1 MPVDGNC
8 EPTQEALD
16 LGWYTPEEAVSAEV
30 IAEMTNGH
38 DRLIRLAL
46 AHVGKLP
53 VTESGQVTRMMIQI
67 VSMPATSEAIRFFVN
82 AGHDRADTDG
92 GDLLPGRPHSCPDR
106 RRAG

>member
-16 LGWYTPEEAVSAEV
+16 LGWYTPEEAVSADV

-53 VTESGQVTRMMIQI
+53 
-67 VSMPATSEAIRFFVN
+67 
-82 AGHDRADTDG
+82 
-92 GDLLPGRPHSCPDR
+92 
-106 RRAG
+106 